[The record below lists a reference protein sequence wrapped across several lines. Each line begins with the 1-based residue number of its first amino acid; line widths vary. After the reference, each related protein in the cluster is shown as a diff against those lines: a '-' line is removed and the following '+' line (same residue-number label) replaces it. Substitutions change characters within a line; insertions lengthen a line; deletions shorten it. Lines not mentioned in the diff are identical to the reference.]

1 MITKQKLKIKDLSV
15 FDEQGQEI
23 SLADVHKETKQSAGW

>member
-15 FDEQGQEI
+15 SDEQGQEV
-23 SLADVHKETKQSAGW
+23 SLADVRKETKQSAGW